1 MILHTLLFSLFFSFY
16 TTVSPEV
23 YVGKWE
29 ISSGSVISIY
39 QKDNIFFGKVLKR
52 SNFPLFNKNGLDNKN
67 PNPELRTHTI
77 VGSLIM
83 NNMSYTDGILTGGTI
98 YNADSGKSYPVI
110 LSIYNDNTDLCH
122 IKIEH
127 SFFAR
132 KFKAKRIQ

>member
-1 MILHTLLFSLFFSFY
+1 MMLHTLILGLLFSFY

-39 QKDNIFFGKVLKR
+39 QKDNMFFGKVLKR
-52 SNFPLFNKNGLDNKN
+52 SDFPLFNKNGLDNKN
-67 PNPELRTHTI
+67 PNSEFRTRTI

-83 NNMSYTDGILTGGTI
+83 NNMSYTDGILAGGTL
-98 YNADSGKSYPVI
+98 YNADSGKSYPVK
-110 LSIYNDNTDLCH
+110 LSIYKDNIDLCH
-122 IKIEH
+122 IKLKY
-127 SFFAR
+127 SLFTR